1 MSVEIFVP
9 PTEIELSQKKIEEYQ
24 KWADITNWGRANP
37 VRFAEE
43 IFGTQM
49 IDFQRYIFQESW
61 WRPFCL
67 WLCCRG
73 TGKDTTGAI
82 LYMTKLL
89 LIPDY
94 HLHISCNA
102 YAQSVDT
109 MNKMRDITYKRIPTF
124 ASLTDLFA
132 REVDKTGTNSETGFI
147 QSPPA
152 HFRLFNNSECQALS
166 SNLETIRGK
175 RGGVWFNETGW
186 KDAESLS
193 VIENFANVD
202 SSFSTS
208 TQSVVYTKPPQVPI
222 QLLYTSSASSVD
234 TPYFEKY
241 KLFFEKMLIGDD
253 RYFVCDIDAYDVL
266 NHSTINGNKI
276 KSHLSEARIQKD
288 IEDNPDAADR
298 ELFNKFRQGGGKD
311 AIVELGEIMRNSEY
325 RKPVLFNDTG
335 KRKFVF
341 SYDPARNFDGSVLTI
356 AEVFEEASKDKK
368 SNKNIVFRV
377 VYSKEMIDKT
387 SAKKTPLDMVEQL
400 KIIRQLMVDFNG
412 EAEDWE
418 NIVEFNIDAGSGGG
432 GVSAIADQLLL
443 PFKDKKGVEHIG
455 IIDPEHSAYE
465 SARKRYPNNKPI
477 VRLREPKK
485 MKTIMYDALA
495 KMIKQNVFK
504 FTSYDGKDY
513 LLVGDEDDKNGEFKQ
528 VFLTNEEKV
537 ALQTIELGKTQL
549 SYIVRYDSAN
559 GGVTY
564 ELAKEKQNKM
574 HDDAAYTLCM
584 LGYSLSMMRR
594 SQIVNKKREDDS
606 HKNFLFSK
614 RPKLK

>member
-1 MSVEIFVP
+1 MP
-9 PTEIELSQKKIEEYQ
+9 PTEAELSQKKIEEYQ
-24 KWADITNWGRANP
+24 KWSDIANWGRKNP

-73 TGKDTTGAI
+73 TGKDTTGSVM
-82 LYMTKLL
+82 YMTKLL
-89 LIPDY
+89 LIPNY

-109 MNKMRDITYKRIPTF
+109 LNKMRDIAYKRIPTF
-124 ASLTDLFA
+124 ASLTDIFA
-132 REVDKTGTNSETGFI
+132 REVDKTGSNSDTGFI

-152 HFRLFNNSECQALS
+152 HFRLFNNSSCQALS

-186 KDAESLS
+186 KDSDAIS

-208 TQSVVYTKPPQVPI
+208 TQSIVYEKPSQIPL

-241 KLFFEKMLIGDD
+241 KFFFEKMLIGDD

-266 NHSTINGNKI
+266 NHSTINGKKI

-298 ELFNKFRQGGGKD
+298 ELFNKFRKGGGKD
-311 AIVELGEIMRNSEY
+311 ALVELGEIMRNSEY

-341 SYDPARNFDGSVLTI
+341 SYDPARNFDGSILTI
-356 AEVFEEASKDKK
+356 AEIIEDTAKCKK
-368 SNKNIVFRV
+368 HSNGTMFRV
-377 VYSKEMIDKT
+377 VYSKEMVDKT
-387 SAKKTPLDMVEQL
+387 STRKAPLDMVEQL
-400 KIIRQLMVDFNG
+400 KIIRKLMVDFNG
-412 EAEDWE
+412 GADDWE
-418 NIVEFNIDAGSGGG
+418 NIVEFNIDAGAGGG

-443 PFKDKKGVEHIG
+443 PFKDKDGVEHIG
-455 IIDPEHSAYE
+455 VIDPEHNAYE
-465 SARKRYPNNKPI
+465 TARKRYPNNKPI

-513 LLVGDEDDKNGEFKQ
+513 LLIGDENDERGEFIQ
-528 VFLTNEEKV
+528 EFLSNDEKV
-537 ALQTIELGKTQL
+537 ALQIIELGKTQL
-549 SYIVRYDSAN
+549 SYIVRYPSAN

-564 ELAKEKQNKM
+564 DLAKDKQTKM

-584 LGYSLSMMRR
+584 LGYSLSLMRR
-594 SQIVNKKREDDS
+594 GQIVNKKREKDTNHS
-606 HKNFLFSK
+606 FYLSK
-614 RPKLK
+614 KPKLK